1 MSSVG
6 GNPGF
11 DSDELCRSF
20 GVAADGMG
28 LGGDLSESRDSDFCG
43 VCWLDGQLASPFVSG
58 LTKEIPHRSGLV
70 EETAHSF
77 MMLEEVM
84 FLRRVERESNVPQ
97 MDAQTWTP
105 NLDSF
110 EF

>member
-6 GNPGF
+6 GTPGF

-20 GVAADGMG
+20 GVTADGMG
-28 LGGDLSESRDSDFCG
+28 LGGELSESRDSDFCG
-43 VCWLDGQLASPFVSG
+43 FCWLDGQLTSPFVSG
-58 LTKEIPHRSGLV
+58 LTKEFPHRSGLV

-84 FLRRVERESNVPQ
+84 F
-97 MDAQTWTP
+97 
-105 NLDSF
+105 
-110 EF
+110 